1 METII
6 SLIAACTAYY
16 IFVWCAKFSVFIF
29 ACIKNT
35 TKNQKARF
43 NILRFML
50 SPDFCS
56 SHFFKNLIKIERN
69 DEALHNKKNPNKLS
83 VFIQSA
89 NFFNLIASI
98 ALALITFL
106 LVAETD
112 CKTLQDIVIYV
123 ALFRFCSRSIEIA
136 QAFYKDTTQK
146 CKDRNS
152 SLDKYDRIKLAMI
165 SYVEIYIYAA
175 PAYLFLCGNN
185 IKDAITLSLNVG
197 SLTNVGMAFS
207 AGSDFF
213 NIIVFVQVFTTM
225 ILVILSL
232 ASYISRPET
241 E

>member
-1 METII
+1 METILL
-6 SLIAACTAYY
+6 LIVAY
-16 IFVWCAKFSVFIF
+16 IFYYFFAFFTKFLVFKITSINSPYISKEKNNKLTIF
-29 ACIKNT
+29 
-35 TKNQKARF
+35 
-43 NILRFML
+43 L
-50 SPDFCS
+50 SPDFIS
-56 SHFFKNLIKIERN
+56 SDYFKTRIKINEN
-69 DEALHNKKNPNKLS
+69 DGIKKNTDEANKLS
-83 VFIQSA
+83 AFIQNA
-89 NFFNLIASI
+89 NFCNLIISTT
-98 ALALITFL
+98 LALIAFV
-106 LVAETD
+106 LVTVSD
-112 CKTLQDIVIYV
+112 CKNLHDVIIYV

-146 CKDRNS
+146 CTNRNS

-165 SYVEIYIYAA
+165 SYVEIYIYSA

-207 AGSDFF
+207 ACSDFL